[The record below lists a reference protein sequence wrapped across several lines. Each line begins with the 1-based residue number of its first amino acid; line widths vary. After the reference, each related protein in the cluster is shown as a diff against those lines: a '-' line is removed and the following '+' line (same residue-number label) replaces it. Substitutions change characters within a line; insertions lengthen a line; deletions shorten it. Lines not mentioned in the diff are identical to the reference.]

1 MEKIT
6 RSQFIQKYGFDPHD
20 PNSFNKAP
28 AQGAVGGSVEQ
39 PGSVKP
45 VSFTTEQMQR
55 LSGQSSTPVT
65 FTAEQKA
72 YIDSIGGPSAFGGTP
87 APQTDSTTSSTSDT
101 SSDYKPG
108 KFIQSMKDF
117 RPDYSGGTLNDISE
131 GLGDVSVGV
140 AKGLIRTP
148 VNILQAVTP
157 DAMWGE
163 NSLLNSDSERAKA
176 FAEATKGQTGL
187 QKAGATAFDLAAMFT
202 PVGAEKGAATIA
214 GLAGKNTGK
223 LVGMASK
230 LLPETGAL
238 SKAGIGGKAL
248 GLAEK
253 LAPSVAESVVGG
265 GIVGHGGQNA
275 GTDALLGAAF
285 PAAGWAL
292 GRAGKA
298 FETPQAK
305 QWLAGIKDWA
315 SGTDEYT
322 KGVMDDTMKLLS
334 EQSPEAIKAQQ
345 EAFKNTRDMF
355 TPVFNKLRHNIY
367 GTGTQAEREFGDAVD
382 YMTMK
387 YLPYIEP
394 TESGM
399 LNVAKSMDVLKGDLS
414 AAGQNKDYAFKL
426 FKDNTQKVSN
436 LNKSI
441 TSTINN
447 LGINKSGLPYNNAI
461 NFLKKEAARITGG
474 AQKVSAEQLDALAQS
489 IWAQKQSLGPDESVA
504 RGIYDKLYGAVK
516 KNIVKIGNES
526 GNRKAVE
533 HYVRESEQYSKLKN
547 IEALM
552 NKLDT
557 MQTNPTGLTQQERHG
572 IQLLA
577 GALTGGATGNFMNT
591 GISYAMSFP
600 LVKALSRRIS
610 AGKLAQIRTNPVVR
624 AASEIESRALA
635 GERGKLTNIIKDQAE
650 AMSKKFTKSPNL
662 KK

>member
-20 PNSFNKAP
+20 PASFTQKAP
-28 AQGAVGGSVEQ
+28 TTGAIGGSTDTAPKQTLTPEEVTAAMSSQ
-39 PGSVKP
+39 P
-45 VSFTTEQMQR
+45 
-55 LSGQSSTPVT
+55 
-65 FTAEQKA
+65 
-72 YIDSIGGPSAFGGTP
+72 
-87 APQTDSTTSSTSDT
+87 PQTLSADEVAKISGGVSDSG
-101 SSDYKPG
+101 YQPG
-108 KFIQSMKDF
+108 KFIQALSNV
-117 RPDYSGGTLNDISE
+117 RPDYSGGTLSDISE
-131 GLGDVSVGV
+131 GINDATFG
-140 AKGLIRTP
+140 AFKGLVRMP
-148 VNILQAVTP
+148 VNIAQAITP
-157 DAMWGE
+157 DAMWGD
-163 NSLLNSDSERAKA
+163 NSLLNSGSERAKA
-176 FAEATKGQTGL
+176 FADATKGKTGL
-187 QKAGATAFDLAAMFT
+187 QKVGATFTDLASMFT
-202 PVGAEKGAATIA
+202 PVGVEKGAATIA
-214 GLAGKNTGK
+214 GLAGNKAGQAAG
-223 LVGMASK
+223 LLSK
-230 LLPETGAL
+230 VLPETGVL
-238 SKAGIGGKAL
+238 SKAGIGGK
-248 GLAEK
+248 LAEFAPK
-253 LAPSVAESVVGG
+253 LASGVAESVVGG
-265 GIVGHGGQNA
+265 GIVGHGGENA
-275 GTDALLGAAF
+275 TTDAMLGAAF
-285 PAAGWAL
+285 PIAGAGL
-292 GRAGKA
+292 KYAGKA

-305 QWLAGIKDWA
+305 QWWAGIRDWA
-315 SGTDEYT
+315 SGTDKYT
-322 KGVMDDTMKLLS
+322 KTVMDDTLKLLKD
-334 EQSPEAIKAQQ
+334 QSPEAIKQQQ
-345 EAFKNTRDMF
+345 EAFKHTRDML

-367 GTGTQAEREFGDAVD
+367 GTGTQAENEFGQALD

-426 FKDNTQKVSN
+426 FKDGTQKVSN

-447 LGINKSGLPYNNAI
+447 LGINKSGKPYNDAI
-461 NFLKKEAARITGG
+461 NFLKNESARITNG
-474 AQKVSAEQLDALAQS
+474 AQKVTAEQLDALAQS

-547 IEALM
+547 IEQLM

-610 AGKLAQIRTNPVVR
+610 AGKLAQIRTNPVMR
-624 AASEIESRALA
+624 AASELEATGLA
-635 GERGKLTNIIKDQAE
+635 NERKKLTEIIKDQ
-650 AMSKKFTKSPNL
+650 MSSKEKFTKPFNM

>member
-20 PNSFNKAP
+20 PASFTQKAP
-28 AQGAVGGSVEQ
+28 TQGA
-39 PGSVKP
+39 
-45 VSFTTEQMQR
+45 
-55 LSGQSSTPVT
+55 
-65 FTAEQKA
+65 
-72 YIDSIGGPSAFGGTP
+72 IGGNVPTDTVPKQTLTHEEVTAAMSAQP
-87 APQTDSTTSSTSDT
+87 PQTLSADEVSKISGGNTTDT
-101 SSDYKPG
+101 GYQPG
-108 KFIQSMKDF
+108 KFLQSMKNF

-131 GLGDVSVGV
+131 GIGDASVGV

-148 VNILQAVTP
+148 VNILQAITP
-157 DAMWGE
+157 DAMWGD
-163 NSLLNSDSERAKA
+163 NSLLNSGSERAKA
-176 FAEATKGQTGL
+176 FADATKGQTGI
-187 QKAGATAFDLAAMFT
+187 QKAGATAFDLASMFT
-202 PVGAEKGAATIA
+202 PVGVEKGAATIA
-214 GLAGKNTGK
+214 GLAG
-223 LVGMASK
+223 SK
-230 LLPETGAL
+230 AGQAAGLLSKVLPETGVL
-238 SKAGIGGKAL
+238 SKAGIGGK
-248 GLAEK
+248 LAGFAPK
-253 LAPSVAESVVGG
+253 LASGVAESVVGG
-265 GIVGHGGQNA
+265 GIVGHGGENA
-275 GTDALLGAAF
+275 TTDAMLGAAF
-285 PAAGWAL
+285 PIAGAGL
-292 GRAGKA
+292 KYAGKA

-305 QWLAGIKDWA
+305 QWVAGIKDWA
-315 SGTDEYT
+315 SGTDKYT
-322 KGVMDDTMKLLS
+322 KTVMDDTLKLLKD
-334 EQSPEAIKAQQ
+334 QSPEAIKQQQ
-345 EAFKNTRDMF
+345 EAFKNTRDML

-367 GTGTQAEREFGDAVD
+367 GTGTQAENEFGQALD

-447 LGINKSGLPYNNAI
+447 LGINKSGKPYNDAI
-461 NFLKKEAARITGG
+461 NFLKNESARITNG
-474 AQKVSAEQLDALAQS
+474 AQKVTAEQLDALAQS

-547 IEALM
+547 IEQLM

-610 AGKLAQIRTNPVVR
+610 AGKLAQIRTNPVMR
-624 AASEIESRALA
+624 AASELEATGLSN
-635 GERGKLTNIIKDQAE
+635 ERSKLTNIIKDQ
-650 AMSKKFTKSPNL
+650 MSSKEKFTKPFNM